1 MQNQGLS
8 GYVYA
13 IIAVTILAV
22 VAIAMNGYCIYIFLK
37 KNKCRCQQDA
47 EKNPT
52 DLVNES
58 SQSEDDSTSKTAKA
72 EIDRIVENLERVV
85 RNNELQILVEKMEKQ
100 QMLGSYLTSHVED
113 NHENV
118 KISEKAKSTE
128 YQPIPTNVNSDGIV
142 IPTVWKE
149 SFAKKI

>member
-47 EKNPT
+47 EKNAT

-58 SQSEDDSTSKTAKA
+58 SQSEDDSTSKTTKA

-113 NHENV
+113 NHENG

-142 IPTVWKE
+142 IPTVWKD